1 MEADK
6 ILDSAKALAEQ
17 KGVNLEQAMA
27 ALKLQFLSDALYMID
42 NLSCSVN
49 MLCEIVN
56 TDESE

>member
-42 NLSCSVN
+42 NF
-49 MLCEIVN
+49 
-56 TDESE
+56 